1 MPITAL
7 GFLVVFSIGCL
18 VALKRPFVGL
28 LLYFFVFYMHPP
40 GKYWGAF
47 IPELRWTFI
56 VAIIT
61 LISTFIHEKDK
72 NEWLTAKSSKYLLTF
87 LGFVAFQ
94 TPLAISSSWHSEYL
108 VLLIKIVLLYFLII
122 TIVNSK
128 KRLLW
133 VIITNIVGAGYI
145 GLNALQTHSG
155 GRFENAGLPSIEDS
169 NLLAIHMI
177 PILMMGA
184 FVFLSGYF
192 KKYNY
197 LIFIPLAF
205 IGNLI
210 IMTGSRGAMGALAV
224 AGFAAIFFAT
234 KDFRGRLLK
243 WAIVALLAISTLSI
257 NMIID
262 RFESMIA
269 DEEGQIQEK
278 SAESRMVIINAQ
290 IEMFKTKLIIGGGH
304 RTTLLLSP
312 YYIPPEYLTKTAA
325 GGVRGSH
332 NLTMSI
338 FTDHGIIGGFLYF
351 MLVLTCV
358 FTALR
363 IIKNRDYSNQDR
375 LIALGLLSGYM
386 GVLAASQFS
395 NSKVMEISMW
405 MFAFITAFDLIL
417 KKKAKE

>member
-7 GFLVVFSIGCL
+7 GFLAVFSIGCL
-18 VALKRPFVGL
+18 VALKRPYVGL

-40 GKYWGAF
+40 GKYWGAY

-56 VAIIT
+56 VALIT
-61 LISTFIHEKDK
+61 LMSTFMHEKNK
-72 NEWLTAKSSKYLLTF
+72 SEWLTAKSSKYLLAF
-87 LGFVAFQ
+87 LAFVAAQ
-94 TPLAISSSWHSEYL
+94 TPFAISPSWHSEYL
-108 VLLIKIVLLYFLII
+108 VLLIKVVLLYFLII

-128 KRLLW
+128 KRLIW
-133 VIITNIVGAGYI
+133 VIMTNIAGAGYI

-169 NLLAIHMI
+169 NLLAIHML

-184 FVFLSGYF
+184 FVFLSEYF

-210 IMTGSRGAMGALAV
+210 IMTGSRGAIGALAV
-224 AGFAAIFFAT
+224 AGFSAMFFAT

-262 RFESMIA
+262 RFESMTA
-269 DEEGQIQEK
+269 DEEGQIQER
-278 SAESRMVIINAQ
+278 SAASRMVIINAQ
-290 IEMFKTKLIIGGGH
+290 IEMFKTNLIIGGGH

-312 YYIPPEYLTKTAA
+312 YYIPTEYLTKTAL

-351 MLVLTCV
+351 MLVLTCL

-363 IIKNRDYSNQDR
+363 IIKDRDYSNQNR

-395 NSKVMEISMW
+395 NSKVMEISIW
-405 MFAFITAFDLIL
+405 MFAFITAFDLML